1 MGGGVAINNRRGI
14 LFKPILTWIF
24 LLHTHGLALQM
35 AYRGIF
41 NGELKLIVIT
51 LRHWRLIFLQEQIL
65 NNSFV
70 YQISKLYQT
79 YKVSLLTL
87 NFCSSAFSTPFIIFF
102 LLIQPNML
110 SSQPLYDTR
119 NEYYYYN
126 FLSHN
131 HKKEGTFLSPYL
143 S

>member
-70 YQISKLYQT
+70 
-79 YKVSLLTL
+79 
-87 NFCSSAFSTPFIIFF
+87 
-102 LLIQPNML
+102 
-110 SSQPLYDTR
+110 
-119 NEYYYYN
+119 
-126 FLSHN
+126 
-131 HKKEGTFLSPYL
+131 
-143 S
+143 